1 MSASVICLLGL
12 IGWTIFLLFV
22 LLGAR
27 GHAIFSGGHEP
38 NVFDQQG
45 ADVGPFAQRITRAQA
60 NSLEWLTIPAALLI
74 YGIATGHNEV
84 TDGLAMVVLGTRM
97 AQSVVHLV
105 SIALPAILVRATL
118 FTVQVV
124 IWIIWSL
131 GFYGAV

>member
-1 MSASVICLLGL
+1 
-12 IGWTIFLLFV
+12 V